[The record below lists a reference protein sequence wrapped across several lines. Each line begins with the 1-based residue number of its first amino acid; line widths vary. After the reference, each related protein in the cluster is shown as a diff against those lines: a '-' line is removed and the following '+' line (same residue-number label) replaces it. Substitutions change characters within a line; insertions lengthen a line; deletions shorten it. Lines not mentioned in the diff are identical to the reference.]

1 MKKTLQGML
10 CCLLLAAAQPSFC
23 ATPKTAIT
31 VQVKPDTL
39 QPADAALLEKAGIT
53 TVRFG
58 VYYSPDLDTL
68 GQKAPEWARYDR
80 LFALL
85 KQHGIRVLMT
95 AYAPPA
101 VVDGQLQEAHAAKV
115 SESYKP
121 EMVRAQLHHDLDVVV
136 RNAMQ
141 RYGSQI
147 AGIEIWN
154 EPDNRRFWTTV
165 PALGGFASAMSGI
178 CETAKSWPKVPLYG
192 YGFIFLPGGE
202 NTTTPLYDEMRKD
215 GGATACLAATSGHFY
230 RDHAELLVK
239 EVEEA
244 RKYTGGEIVVTEHGA
259 SALPGKRT
267 DVEQADVAM
276 RMLLSS
282 VMAGVPLAS
291 IYEFKDTAD
300 ATPEREKHFGAIR
313 SDGSRKPLYE
323 ALHSFVP
330 LYNAATQV
338 SGKCDGELCRMDLAT
353 PKGKYGLFWRETA
366 GSTPLNKW
374 VTAGEIDSRLLRS
387 TDEFYTSS
395 PEIIMVTQSP
405 LLVRFS
411 K

>member
-1 MKKTLQGML
+1 MKKSLPGL
-10 CCLLLAAAQPSFC
+10 LCLLLAAAQPCLS
-23 ATPKTAIT
+23 APKTAIT

-39 QPADAALLEKAGIT
+39 QPADAVLLEAAGIT

-58 VYYSPDLDTL
+58 VYYSPSLDAL
-68 GQKAPEWARYDR
+68 GQKAPEWARYDH
-80 LFALL
+80 LFSLL
-85 KQHGIRVLMT
+85 KQHHIRVLMT
-95 AYAPPA
+95 AYTPPA
-101 VVDGQLQEAHAAKV
+101 VIDAQLQDAHAPKV
-115 SESYKP
+115 GDAYKP
-121 EMVRAQLHHDLDVVV
+121 EAVRVQLHHDLDTLV
-136 RNAMQ
+136 RNAVQ
-141 RYGSQI
+141 RYGDQI
-147 AGIEIWN
+147 VAIEFWN

-178 CETAKSWPKVPLYG
+178 CDTAKTWPKVPLYG

-202 NTTTPLYDEMRKD
+202 NTTTPLYDELRKF
-215 GGATACLAATSGHFY
+215 GGATNCLAATSGHFY
-230 RDHAELLVK
+230 RDHAELVIK

-282 VMAGVPLAS
+282 VLAKMPLAS

-313 SDGSRKPLYE
+313 SDGTRKPLYE
-323 ALHSFVP
+323 ALHNFVP
-330 LYNAATQV
+330 LYNAAAQTNGQ
-338 SGKCDGELCRMDLAT
+338 CDGEFCRMDF
-353 PKGKYGLFWRETA
+353 KGPSGAYALFWRETA
-366 GSTPLNKW
+366 GSTPLSKW
-374 VTAGEIDSRLLRS
+374 LHQDEIDSKLLRS
-387 TDEFYTSS
+387 TDDFYTSS
-395 PEIIMVTQSP
+395 PEIIMITQSP
-405 LLVRFS
+405 LLVRLS